1 MMPDKIK
8 TCLTCITPRTSENM
22 DHKPEIRSPF
32 LANGRET
39 LSLEALSTL
48 RVMAFLDPRN
58 LYKNLFEPLRQLFLV
73 KNEELMFNF
82 PTTAAAHNKACA
94 ELVEVSLIQ
103 LSKEDKALSMRLET
117 QTSVLADMQPTGLI
131 SPLFNAMVKAL
142 IGLWPQM
149 ICIPDR
155 TVNQEEFTVAT
166 VPGIDFEAYLKTR
179 HSEGQVPVLQEYV
192 QYARINV
199 WGRRDEL
206 VAHITRL
213 EHLFY
218 HLDEDMVEVC
228 ATITFAILLAEAA
241 WCVIPKSLRFSRK
254 FAKSDQVLPGT
265 IENL

>member
-1 MMPDKIK
+1 
-8 TCLTCITPRTSENM
+8 
-22 DHKPEIRSPF
+22 
-32 LANGRET
+32 
-39 LSLEALSTL
+39 
-48 RVMAFLDPRN
+48 
-58 LYKNLFEPLRQLFLV
+58 
-73 KNEELMFNF
+73 
-82 PTTAAAHNKACA
+82 
-94 ELVEVSLIQ
+94 
-103 LSKEDKALSMRLET
+103 
-117 QTSVLADMQPTGLI
+117 
-131 SPLFNAMVKAL
+131 
-142 IGLWPQM
+142 M

-166 VPGIDFEAYLKTR
+166 VPGIDFEAYLKSR
-179 HSEGQVPVLQEYV
+179 YLEGQIPVLQEYV
-192 QYARINV
+192 QYARVNV

-254 FAKSDQVLPGT
+254 IAKSDQVLPGT